1 MKNIPTPLRQRYL
14 RNMMER
20 VEGFISRLRWKT
32 HFFDKGMSRE
42 QYKLWF

>member
-1 MKNIPTPLRQRYL
+1 MKNIPTPLKQRYL

-20 VEGFISRLRWKT
+20 VESFISRLRWKT

-42 QYKLWF
+42 QYKL